1 MPETL
6 DTLTDTPTDTP
17 TDTLTDTP
25 TDTLTDTPTD
35 TLTDTPTDRIIGRQD
50 IQGDTWS
57 GQRFPSVPPARLRQ
71 GGRNLR
77 PCLPLPQHLHAQPHQ
92 RLGQQ
97 GVRHGRGNLVLC
109 IGQGKVHEHRRL
121 SWMGNKRPEPE
132 RAIRLHVDLRV
143 RGDFDCPDCA
153 PHRHAIPLDVATE
166 TIVADTV
173 ADTIADTV
181 ADTIADT
188 LTDTLTGTLADTVA
202 DTITDTVADTLTDTI
217 TDTVADT
224 VADTRPHGISHAA
237 PDGIPNV
244 CS

>member
-1 MPETL
+1 
-6 DTLTDTPTDTP
+6 
-17 TDTLTDTP
+17 
-25 TDTLTDTPTD
+25 
-35 TLTDTPTDRIIGRQD
+35 
-50 IQGDTWS
+50 
-57 GQRFPSVPPARLRQ
+57 
-71 GGRNLR
+71 
-77 PCLPLPQHLHAQPHQ
+77 
-92 RLGQQ
+92 
-97 GVRHGRGNLVLC
+97 
-109 IGQGKVHEHRRL
+109 
-121 SWMGNKRPEPE
+121 MGNKRPEPE

-244 CS
+244 CSGVQWDVCAHTVANSCADAASEEPLRARAPSRFAGPNNEG

>member
-1 MPETL
+1 
-6 DTLTDTPTDTP
+6 
-17 TDTLTDTP
+17 
-25 TDTLTDTPTD
+25 
-35 TLTDTPTDRIIGRQD
+35 
-50 IQGDTWS
+50 
-57 GQRFPSVPPARLRQ
+57 
-71 GGRNLR
+71 
-77 PCLPLPQHLHAQPHQ
+77 
-92 RLGQQ
+92 
-97 GVRHGRGNLVLC
+97 
-109 IGQGKVHEHRRL
+109 
-121 SWMGNKRPEPE
+121 MGNKRPEPE

-202 DTITDTVADTLTDTI
+202 DTITDTVADT
-217 TDTVADT
+217 